1 MSTVIVGGGIAGLA
15 TAYRLRQSDPSLPI
29 TLVERAP
36 QLGGKIVT
44 AEQEGFVVEGG
55 PDSFLARQKPWGLE
69 LAHELG
75 LSERLLFTNDERR
88 NVYLLRRKRLR
99 KMPDGLMLIVP
110 TRFLPFALSSLI
122 SLPGKL
128 RMALDLF
135 IPPRRDESDESLGD
149 FIRRRLGQEA
159 LDVLAEPMMAGI
171 HVAEAER
178 LSLQATFPRF
188 SAIERKYG
196 SLIRGM
202 LAARQARAKA
212 PPSPLGETSLFVT
225 LQGGLRELVAALEE
239 ALDGVEILA
248 GRGVTALERADGGYS
263 VHLDD
268 GDRRQADAVV
278 LAIPAHA
285 AAALLAPLSA
295 PLAGG
300 LRAIRYVSTA
310 TVSLGYRRED
320 VPHPLDGFG
329 FVVPASEPCDILA
342 CTWTSTKFDHRA
354 PDDAV
359 LLRAFVGGPRRE
371 GLVAHDDATI
381 IRTVRAEFR
390 RILGI
395 EARPTVARVFRWHDA
410 NPQYDVGH
418 LERVSALEALC
429 PPGLFLTGSA
439 YRGVGIPDCVRQGT
453 ETAAQVR
460 AYLNAECDHS
470 DPPAESQAHARREVV
485 TTQ

>member
-1 MSTVIVGGGIAGLA
+1 MSVVIVGGGIAGLA
-15 TAYRLRQSDPSLPI
+15 TAYRLRQGDPSLQI
-29 TLVERAP
+29 TLVERDP

-44 AEQEGFVVEGG
+44 AEQDGFVIEGG
-55 PDSFLARQKPWGLE
+55 PDSFLAQQKPWGLA
-69 LAHELG
+69 LARELG
-75 LSERLLFTNDERR
+75 LSERLLFTNDDRR
-88 NVYLLRRKRLR
+88 NIYLLRRKRLR
-99 KMPDGLMLIVP
+99 RMPDGLMLIIP

-135 IPPRRDESDESLGD
+135 IPPRRDETDESLGD

-202 LAARQARAKA
+202 LAARKARAKA
-212 PPSPLGETSLFVT
+212 PPGETSLFVT

-239 ALDGVEILA
+239 ALDGVEILT
-248 GRGVTALERADGGYS
+248 GRSVTGLERADGGYS

-268 GDRRQADAVV
+268 GDQRQADSVV
-278 LAIPAHA
+278 LAIPAHPA
-285 AAALLAPLSA
+285 ADLLTPLYPS
-295 PLAGG
+295 LADG

-320 VPHPLDGFG
+320 MPHPLDGFG

-354 PDDAV
+354 PDDTV
-359 LLRAFVGGPRRE
+359 LLRAFVGGPRGE
-371 GLVAHDDATI
+371 TLVAQDDATI

-395 EARPTVARVFRWHDA
+395 EAHPTVARVFRWREA

-418 LERVSALEALC
+418 LEHVSALEALC

-439 YRGVGIPDCVRQGT
+439 YRGVGIPDCIRQGT
-453 ETAAQVR
+453 ETAAQVC
-460 AYLNAECDHS
+460 AYLNAECDHP
-470 DPPAESQAHARREVV
+470 DPPAESQAHAHREAV

>member
-1 MSTVIVGGGIAGLA
+1 MSVVIVGGGIAGLA
-15 TAYRLRQSDPSLPI
+15 TAYRLRQGDPSLPI
-29 TLVERAP
+29 TLVERDP

-44 AEQEGFVVEGG
+44 AEQDGFVIEGG
-55 PDSFLARQKPWGLE
+55 PDSFLAQQKPWGLA
-69 LAHELG
+69 LARELG

-135 IPPRRDESDESLGD
+135 IPPRRDEADESLGD

-202 LAARQARAKA
+202 LAARKARAQA
-212 PPSPLGETSLFVT
+212 PPGETSLFVT

-268 GDRRQADAVV
+268 GDQRQADAVV
-278 LAIPAHA
+278 LAIPAYA
-285 AAALLAPLSA
+285 TADLLAPLSA
-295 PLAGG
+295 PLADG

-310 TVSLGYRRED
+310 TVSLGFRRED

-342 CTWTSTKFDHRA
+342 CTWTSTKFDYRA

-359 LLRAFVGGPRRE
+359 LLRAFVGGPRGE
-371 GLVAHDDATI
+371 TQVAQDDAAI
-381 IRTVRAEFR
+381 IRTVQAEFR

-395 EARPTVARVFRWHDA
+395 EAQPTVARVFRWRDA

-439 YRGVGIPDCVRQGT
+439 YRGVGIPDCVRQGS
-453 ETAAQVR
+453 ETAAKVC
-460 AYLNAECDHS
+460 AYLDAECDYV